1 MKHTRILSTAVL
13 SLAVLATAAC
23 SKKVAKVTPPPPPPP
38 AAAPTVTLAASPDV
52 IQEGDSTQLTWQS
65 QNADTLIIPGI
76 GTVPASGSRTV
87 NPQESTTY
95 TITAKGPGGS
105 TDATARVTVN
115 AKPVAAIPQPS
126 DEELFAKAIK
136 DVFFDYDKS
145 EVRSD
150 QSVITNANADFL
162 KQHPNMKIL
171 IAGHCDERGSDEYN
185 LALGTSRANS
195 VKQQLVQEG
204 ISAERI
210 QTISYGKEKPFCS
223 ESDEQCWQQNRRD
236 HFSLAQ

>member
-1 MKHTRILSTAVL
+1 
-13 SLAVLATAAC
+13 
-23 SKKVAKVTPPPPPPP
+23 
-38 AAAPTVTLAASPDV
+38 
-52 IQEGDSTQLTWQS
+52 
-65 QNADTLIIPGI
+65 
-76 GTVPASGSRTV
+76 
-87 NPQESTTY
+87 
-95 TITAKGPGGS
+95 
-105 TDATARVTVN
+105 
-115 AKPVAAIPQPS
+115 
-126 DEELFAKAIK
+126 
-136 DVFFDYDKS
+136 
-145 EVRSD
+145 
-150 QSVITNANADFL
+150 
-162 KQHPNMKIL
+162 MKIL

>member
-65 QNADTLIIPGI
+65 QNADTLTIPGI